1 MEPDGDCVV
10 DDDEDMDDDDDD
22 DGVKILPWF
31 MCKMGRCAGDD
42 EILCIAVD
50 EFTP

>member
-1 MEPDGDCVV
+1 MEPDGDCV
-10 DDDEDMDDDDDD
+10 DDDDDIDDDDDD

-31 MCKMGRCAGDD
+31 MCKMGRTFFDC
-42 EILCIAVD
+42 EMVD